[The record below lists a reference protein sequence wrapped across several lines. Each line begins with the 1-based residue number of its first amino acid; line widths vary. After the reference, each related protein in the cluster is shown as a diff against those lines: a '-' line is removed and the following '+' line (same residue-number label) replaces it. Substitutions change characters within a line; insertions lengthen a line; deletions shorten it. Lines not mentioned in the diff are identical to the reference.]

1 MREGDEG
8 GESPNT
14 RTLAFS
20 DGVIAVAIT
29 LLILEI
35 RLPEEFGAFTDAE
48 LWSALLALWPRFLA
62 FLISFAVIGVYWL
75 NHHRKF
81 DLIVKSDAGLKWLNL
96 LFLLTIC
103 VTPFVTA
110 VIAQNSGFVGTAIY
124 AAVMMSC
131 GVSLALLWA
140 YAGRQGLIDPDCS
153 REERWRVLVGTL
165 VVPAIFAISVPLSF
179 AHPDGAKLFWLLII
193 PANFVVRAFAKVIWR
208 WRNPGKPFPDG
219 SADRKGPGGAQ
230 PPG

>member
-1 MREGDEG
+1 MEGDEG

-14 RTLAFS
+14 RLLAFS

-35 RLPEEFGAFTDAE
+35 RLPEEFGEFTDAQ
-48 LWSALLALWPRFLA
+48 LWSSIVELWPRFMA

-81 DLIVKSDAGLKWLNL
+81 DLIVKSDSGLKWLNL

-110 VIAQNSGFVGTAIY
+110 VIAQNSGFVGTALY
-124 AAVMMSC
+124 AGVMMSC
-131 GVSLALLWA
+131 GLSLALLWF
-140 YAGRQGLIDPDCS
+140 YADRKEMLDPQCS
-153 REERWRVLVGTL
+153 RDERRRVLIGTL
-165 VVPAIFAISVPLSF
+165 IVPAIFAISVPLSL
-179 AHPDGAKLFWLLII
+179 AHPDGAKFFWLLII
-193 PANFVVRAFAKVIWR
+193 PANFGLRLVMMWVWKL
-208 WRNPGKPFPDG
+208 RNPGKPFPAREAG
-219 SADRKGPGGAQ
+219 REPRRKAR
-230 PPG
+230 

>member
-1 MREGDEG
+1 MTEGDEA
-8 GESPNT
+8 GEGPNT

-35 RLPEEFGAFTDAE
+35 RLPEEFGEFTDAE
-48 LWSALLALWPRFLA
+48 LWAALVTLWPRFVA
-62 FLISFAVIGVYWL
+62 FLISFGVIGIYWL

-81 DLIVKSDAGLKWLNL
+81 DLIVKSDSGLKWLNL

-103 VTPFVTA
+103 VIPFVTA

-124 AAVMMSC
+124 AGVLMGC
-131 GVSLALLWA
+131 GLSLGLMWA
-140 YAGRQGLIDPDCS
+140 YADRKDMIDPDCP
-153 REERWRVLVGTL
+153 RDERRQVLVGTL
-165 VVPAIFAISVPLSF
+165 IVPVIFAISVPLSF

-193 PANFVVRAFAKVIWR
+193 PANFLIRTVAMLIWK
-208 WRNPGKPFPDG
+208 WRNPGKPFPEPKKREPRQR
-219 SADRKGPGGAQ
+219 A
-230 PPG
+230 

>member
-1 MREGDEG
+1 MEGDEG

-14 RTLAFS
+14 RLLAFS

-35 RLPEEFGAFTDAE
+35 RLPEEFGEFTDVQ
-48 LWSALLALWPRFLA
+48 LWSALLALWPRFMA

-81 DLIVKSDAGLKWLNL
+81 DLIVKSDSGLKWLNL

-124 AAVMMSC
+124 ATVMMSC
-131 GVSLALLWA
+131 GLSLALLWF
-140 YAGRQGLIDPDCS
+140 YADRKGMIDPGYS
-153 REERWRVLVGTL
+153 RDERRRVLIGTL
-165 VVPAIFAISVPLSF
+165 IVPAILAISVPLSL
-179 AHPDGAKLFWLLII
+179 AHPDGAKFFWLLII
-193 PANFVVRAFAKVIWR
+193 PANVGLRLVGMWIWQ
-208 WRNPGKPFPDG
+208 WRNPGKPYPARD
-219 SADRKGPGGAQ
+219 ARRGGADSAG
-230 PPG
+230 P

>member
-1 MREGDEG
+1 MEGDEG

-14 RTLAFS
+14 RLLAFS

-35 RLPEEFGAFTDAE
+35 RLPEEFGAFTDTQ
-48 LWSALLALWPRFLA
+48 LWASLLELWPRFMA

-81 DLIVKSDAGLKWLNL
+81 DLIVKSDSGLKWLNL

-103 VTPFVTA
+103 VIPFVTA

-124 AAVMMSC
+124 ATVMMSC
-131 GVSLALLWA
+131 GLSLALLWF
-140 YAGRQGLIDPDCS
+140 YADRKQMLDPECS
-153 REERWRVLVGTL
+153 LDERRRVLIGTL
-165 VVPAIFAISVPLSF
+165 VVPAIFAISVPLSL
-179 AHPDGAKLFWLLII
+179 AHPDGAKFFWLLII
-193 PANFVVRAFAKVIWR
+193 PANFGLRLVMVLIWKLR
-208 WRNPGKPFPDG
+208 HPGQPFPARRDDHTHR
-219 SADRKGPGGAQ
+219 AE
-230 PPG
+230 